1 MLGRS
6 LIYRS
11 VECARF
17 SALRIGSGAA
27 AMKPFAA
34 TRQPSRGLRQIAEQT
49 YEQLVRREQ
58 VPTYA
63 LIIGSC
69 ALCFQVAV
77 LFPWHEKLSEEFEA
91 LEVRIFR
98 CIEYNHARCSH
109 GCIMQTLTQCRCV

>member
-11 VECARF
+11 AECAKFAVFRM
-17 SALRIGSGAA
+17 GSGGG
-27 AMKPFAA
+27 AMKASLA
-34 TRQPSRGLRQIAEQT
+34 VGQPSRGVRSIAEQT
-49 YEQLVRREQ
+49 FQQLVRREQ

-91 LEVRIFR
+91 LEVP
-98 CIEYNHARCSH
+98 
-109 GCIMQTLTQCRCV
+109 